1 MMLRKIKLLLGLTG
15 NDKDELLNLLLDNAI
30 EYAQNI
36 THNSNVDELS
46 GCIQQIVIYN
56 YNRISTE
63 GISSESY
70 SGVSFNYTTD
80 YPDAIVRSLKAKRKV
95 QVI

>member
-1 MMLRKIKLLLGLTG
+1 MLNKIKIMLGLTST
-15 NDKDELLNLLLDNAI
+15 DKDDLLNLLMEQAEEEAI
-30 EYAQNI
+30 NI
-36 THNSNVDELS
+36 THNNDIDEL
-46 GCIQQIVIYN
+46 CNTIIQMVLYK